1 MIVYNLDAWSRNPT
15 NNSKFN
21 NLLFGAT
28 NVVNNSDKGKYV
40 YSRYR
45 ITLVSAGSWSFNND
59 FARNFIVFDA
69 DNSSLSHLDNRK
81 NNFLILDEGPAYGI
95 NGSFGSP
102 EKNLSINFTKANI
115 KFCLNS
121 NYNADYCYLFVNGK
135 EIFKL

>member
-28 NVVNNSDKGKYV
+28 NVVKNSDKEKYV
-40 YSRYR
+40 HRGYG

-59 FARNFIVFDA
+59 FAGNFIVFDA
-69 DNSSLSHLDNRK
+69 DNSSLSHLNNRK
-81 NNFLILDEGPAYGI
+81 NNFLILDEGPVYGI

>member
-59 FARNFIVFDA
+59 FARKVIIFGA
-69 DNSSLSHLDNRK
+69 DNSSLSHLENRK
-81 NNFLILDEGPAYGI
+81 NNFLILDEGAVYGI
-95 NGSFGSP
+95 TGSFGSP
-102 EKNLSINFTKANI
+102 EKKFSINFTKANI

-121 NYNADYCYLFVNGK
+121 NYTADNCYLLVNGK
-135 EIFKL
+135 EIFTL

>member
-1 MIVYNLDAWSRNPT
+1 MI
-15 NNSKFN
+15 
-21 NLLFGAT
+21 G
-28 NVVNNSDKGKYV
+28 
-40 YSRYR
+40 
-45 ITLVSAGSWSFNND
+45 AGSWSFNND